1 MHPTFQINELVL
13 VKCSNKNTTYSI
25 GDIITYYDK
34 EIDIAVTHRIVDID
48 GEKLYTQGDNN
59 NSRDLNPVT
68 KDIIVG
74 KVIYN
79 SYFLGDLYVN
89 YRFVIMILIIIFVI
103 ALNILFSPTKKNNE
117 KVIPYPKR
125 RRAF

>member
-1 MHPTFQINELVL
+1 MQPTFQINELVL

-79 SYFLGDLYVN
+79 SYFLGYLYVN
-89 YRFVIMILIIIFVI
+89 YRFFIMILIIIFVI
-103 ALNILFSPTKKNNE
+103 ALNILLSPTKKNNE

>member
-1 MHPTFQINELVL
+1 MQPTFQVNELVL

-59 NSRDLNPVT
+59 NLRDLNPVT

-79 SYFLGDLYVN
+79 SYSLGYLYVN
-89 YRFVIMILIIIFVI
+89 YRFFIMILIIIFVI

-117 KVIPYPKR
+117 KVIPYPKK